1 MAISPM
7 FPQQSG
13 GLQMLYSAL
22 DYQQRER
29 LRKEAEAERK
39 RQLEEQRRQQR
50 EANKHSAFGDTL
62 KLIGTVGGAAVGS
75 FTPVGPVGG
84 AAIGS
89 TLADATMAFAPNV
102 GGTQPGADN
111 PYYTPATDTQ
121 KALTAVN
128 AGLQF
133 YSAYEADK
141 IAKERALAAADAKA
155 RSAEKLRAT
164 DFQTAQSYVTAGFDA
179 PVDFAGSDARL
190 QATGIETP
198 TGYSLRV
205 GSLARDLKDSGKYS
219 FLKDEDFLMIAAGEA
234 DNYYKFGPTLDTLT
248 LQGTELLYRALE
260 QEGATAQ
267 SVLADLDAGETAWAR
282 EFRKLPVAS
291 QTAAKADLMKQ
302 SRATLA
308 SANAALKEQATA
320 IRKDIQ
326 GRAESGLDRVY
337 DRVKVLLSDESSDPP
352 AGITRADLQG
362 DWAADPNKM
371 LTMLRHVNVQDPVEQ
386 YLALQRV
393 YGGQET
399 MIISLFPEDQRNI
412 ISGRGKTLGLVL
424 PEAEAQ
430 GQPASEVGEADVS
443 KRVDAQNNSVQAE
456 TSTGEQPA
464 SDTSQRQVEPLS
476 EKETAQTQAT
486 EISNKQLLGLGSSL
500 YSEKNNVDSG
510 APVDST
516 RYEKTR
522 ENYVARQE
530 AKKEEDQTELA
541 AEYLREQTVN
551 PNAAVV
557 APKRTG
563 GRPVNLSPEE
573 ARANFEAEKEA
584 RKTRSRRPG
593 LAAEYQRDLALGEV
607 ANEDPPPPPPPESAI
622 NQMYEDQSVQKQML
636 NNAPSLISSDMDG
649 LKQAVQSSPPPPPA
663 TRGLTSTLSNDSAAP
678 VEAAPETSAV
688 TSKEQAPEVSPLEQ
702 VLDLREAVDDKFQEI
717 NNKIDQAKAKSR
729 QRGVRGEKEMES
741 SLAERQAIYQTE
753 AELSRIMTKFN
764 SIEQQVMGQDSPS
777 TRSPDTD
784 QAYQDARD
792 QYAELDQELAVL
804 NTRLDKVL
812 SGEQTSGRM
821 MPRRG
826 EDAAPDTAAPAE
838 VSPSEVEPSAFETE
852 TLQKQI
858 NDAIRSYGKLSRGSG
873 GVSGIDTVK
882 ENTSKAQALSLEP
895 DALAR
900 AASWFDQQNFIPVD
914 DPADNVSS
922 LEFLLQQEI
931 NDLVLKA
938 QYNDIEIKGSDELL
952 GLNDHAA
959 RARHL
964 LRLIEQIQGVNYGKN

>member
-7 FPQQSG
+7 FPQQSS

-29 LRKEAEAERK
+29 LRKEAEEERK

-62 KLIGTVGGAAVGS
+62 NLIGTVGGAAIGS

-89 TLADATMAFAPNV
+89 TLAQATMAFAPNV

-111 PYYTPATDTQ
+111 PYYTPTTDTQ

-198 TGYSLRV
+198 I

-267 SVLADLDAGETAWAR
+267 SVLADLDAGEASWAK
-282 EFRKLPVAS
+282 EFKRLPLPA
-291 QTAAKADLMKQ
+291 QTAAKSELMKQ

-320 IRKDIQ
+320 IQKDIQ
-326 GRAESGLDRVY
+326 GRAEAGLDRVY
-337 DRVKVLLSDESSDPP
+337 DRVKVLLSEDSSDPP

-443 KRVDAQNNSVQAE
+443 KRVDAQNNSVQTE
-456 TSTGEQPA
+456 TPTGEQPA
-464 SDTSQRQVEPLS
+464 SDTSQRQVEQTAEPVELADGVGVGLS
-476 EKETAQTQAT
+476 
-486 EISNKQLLGLGSSL
+486 QLLNLTSDESGEETTP
-500 YSEKNNVDSG
+500 YDQTRSEF
-510 APVDST
+510 
-516 RYEKTR
+516 R
-522 ENYVARQE
+522 ARQQE
-530 AKKEEDQTELA
+530 KFAKAEEDPDRPGLA

-584 RKTRSRRPG
+584 RKTRSRQPG
-593 LAAEYQRDLALGEV
+593 LAAEYQRDLALGEA
-607 ANEDPPPPPPPESAI
+607 ANATPPPPPAPESAI
-622 NQMYEDQSVQKQML
+622 NQMYEDQSVQKEQQASIADAQTPLSPSVTNLISESMDNAKLALGRKPDPAPAADLTELRAPEVPRPPLAQEDIAYAEPDPEPRNPEDDERVDPALRESRVETLNVVKEL
-636 NNAPSLISSDMDG
+636 NNAFTDLRQKVENSMGQDFDSLNELSPVE
-649 LKQAVQSSPPPPPA
+649 LRYELNAKQ
-663 TRGLTSTLSNDSAAP
+663 REIDNLTARFDELESGPLVTKEASGEELTEALREYDDIRRSGGRILTELRLMQGERLADPVIENKVKILTERYPELSNAKGGAARRDSAKAYY
-678 VEAAPETSAV
+678 ETEMRLAGGLNGMLS
-688 TSKEQAPEVSPLEQ
+688 
-702 VLDLREAVDDKFQEI
+702 EI
-717 NNKIDQAKAKSR
+717 NNRLAETDMFAKAGR
-729 QRGVRGEKEMES
+729 
-741 SLAERQAIYQTE
+741 
-753 AELSRIMTKFN
+753 
-764 SIEQQVMGQDSPS
+764 IEQAQLE
-777 TRSPDTD
+777 
-784 QAYQDARD
+784 
-792 QYAELDQELAVL
+792 YAKAMHLIEEG
-804 NTRLDKVL
+804 LDKY
-812 SGEQTSGRM
+812 
-821 MPRRG
+821 RG
-826 EDAAPDTAAPAE
+826 A
-838 VSPSEVEPSAFETE
+838 
-852 TLQKQI
+852 
-858 NDAIRSYGKLSRGSG
+858 
-873 GVSGIDTVK
+873 
-882 ENTSKAQALSLEP
+882 
-895 DALAR
+895 
-900 AASWFDQQNFIPVD
+900 
-914 DPADNVSS
+914 
-922 LEFLLQQEI
+922 
-931 NDLVLKA
+931 
-938 QYNDIEIKGSDELL
+938 
-952 GLNDHAA
+952 
-959 RARHL
+959 
-964 LRLIEQIQGVNYGKN
+964 NYGKN

>member
-7 FPQQSG
+7 FPQQSS

-29 LRKEAEAERK
+29 LRKEAEEERK

-62 KLIGTVGGAAVGS
+62 NLIGTVGGAAIGS

-89 TLADATMAFAPNV
+89 TLAQATMAFAPNV

-111 PYYTPATDTQ
+111 PYYTPTTDTQ

-198 TGYSLRV
+198 I

-291 QTAAKADLMKQ
+291 QTAAKSELMKQ

-320 IRKDIQ
+320 IQKDIQ
-326 GRAESGLDRVY
+326 GRAEAGLDRVY
-337 DRVKVLLSDESSDPP
+337 DRVKVLLSEDSSDPP

-443 KRVDAQNNSVQAE
+443 KRVDAQNNSVQTE
-456 TSTGEQPA
+456 TPTGEQPA
-464 SDTSQRQVEPLS
+464 SDTSQRQVEQTAEPVELADGVGVGLS
-476 EKETAQTQAT
+476 
-486 EISNKQLLGLGSSL
+486 QLLNLTSDESGEETTP
-500 YSEKNNVDSG
+500 YDQTRSEF
-510 APVDST
+510 
-516 RYEKTR
+516 R
-522 ENYVARQE
+522 ARQQE
-530 AKKEEDQTELA
+530 KFAKAEEDPDRPGLA

-584 RKTRSRRPG
+584 RKTRSRQPG
-593 LAAEYQRDLALGEV
+593 LAAEYQRDLALGEA
-607 ANEDPPPPPPPESAI
+607 ANATPPPPPAPESAI
-622 NQMYEDQSVQKQML
+622 NQMYEDQSVQKEQQASIADAQTPLSPSVTNLISESMDNAKLALGRKPDPAPAADLTELRAPEVPRPPLAQEDIAYAEPDPEPRNPEDDERVDPALRESRVETLNVVKEL
-636 NNAPSLISSDMDG
+636 NNAFTDLRQKVENSMGQDFDSLNELSPVE
-649 LKQAVQSSPPPPPA
+649 LRYELNAKQ
-663 TRGLTSTLSNDSAAP
+663 REIDNLTARFDELESGPLVTKEASGEELTEALREYDDIRRSGGRILTELRLMQGERLADPVIENKVKILTERYPELSNAKGGAARRDSAKAYY
-678 VEAAPETSAV
+678 ETEMRLAGGLNGMLS
-688 TSKEQAPEVSPLEQ
+688 
-702 VLDLREAVDDKFQEI
+702 EI
-717 NNKIDQAKAKSR
+717 NNRLAETDMFAKAGR
-729 QRGVRGEKEMES
+729 
-741 SLAERQAIYQTE
+741 
-753 AELSRIMTKFN
+753 
-764 SIEQQVMGQDSPS
+764 IEQAQLE
-777 TRSPDTD
+777 
-784 QAYQDARD
+784 
-792 QYAELDQELAVL
+792 YAKAMHLIEEG
-804 NTRLDKVL
+804 LDKY
-812 SGEQTSGRM
+812 
-821 MPRRG
+821 RG
-826 EDAAPDTAAPAE
+826 A
-838 VSPSEVEPSAFETE
+838 
-852 TLQKQI
+852 
-858 NDAIRSYGKLSRGSG
+858 
-873 GVSGIDTVK
+873 
-882 ENTSKAQALSLEP
+882 
-895 DALAR
+895 
-900 AASWFDQQNFIPVD
+900 
-914 DPADNVSS
+914 
-922 LEFLLQQEI
+922 
-931 NDLVLKA
+931 
-938 QYNDIEIKGSDELL
+938 
-952 GLNDHAA
+952 
-959 RARHL
+959 
-964 LRLIEQIQGVNYGKN
+964 NYGKN